1 MMMMIMMMMMMMM
14 MIMMMMMMMIYVI
27 DHVTGILVESLS
39 FVRRLVKIYV
49 KGNLSIR
56 IIVYT
61 RHYPFSDFD
70 VRHLLSINI

>member
-1 MMMMIMMMMMMMM
+1 MLLMMIMI
-14 MIMMMMMMMIYVI
+14 MIMMMMMIYVI
-27 DHVTGILVESLS
+27 NHVTGILVESLS

-56 IIVYT
+56 IIAYT

-70 VRHLLSINI
+70 MGHLLSINI